1 LDELLGCGKKKRT
14 GESKIVTTSA
24 RGQVQHINP
33 DDLSKNPAFTQVV
46 IVTGPAKTIYI
57 GGQDAVDASGA
68 IVGKGDIKGQAE
80 QVLKNLQTAL
90 KASGAELEHIIKWN
104 VYIVQ
109 GQPLRPAFEV
119 FQRTLGHKP
128 NPPAITMMFVAGL
141 ANPDFLVE
149 MDAIAVVP
157 Q

>member
-1 LDELLGCGKKKRT
+1 M
-14 GESKIVTTSA
+14 TTSTH
-24 RGQVQHINP
+24 GQVEHINP

-46 IVTGPAKTIYI
+46 AVTGPVKTIYI
-57 GGQDAVDASGA
+57 GGQDAVDASGM
-68 IVGKGDIKGQAE
+68 IVGKGDIVQQVE

-90 KASGAELEHIIKWN
+90 RASGAELEHVIKWN
-104 VYIVQ
+104 VYVVQ

-119 FQRTLGHKP
+119 FQQAWGRRA

-149 MDAIAVVP
+149 MDAIAIVP
-157 Q
+157 ETLHAAL